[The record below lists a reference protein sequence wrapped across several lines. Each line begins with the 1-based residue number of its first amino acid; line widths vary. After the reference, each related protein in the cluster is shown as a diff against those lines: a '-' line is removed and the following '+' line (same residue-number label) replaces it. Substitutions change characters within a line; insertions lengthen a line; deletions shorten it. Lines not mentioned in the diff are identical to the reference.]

1 MISGEFKIEKEF
13 EVKNN
18 LQMHVTSMDKINS
31 CAYINVKIFAHG
43 NRTFI
48 NIDVP
53 FTNEENTISI
63 GSEVSLFFSI
73 ENDLEER
80 KKITKEKINNSIDN
94 LRRYLSRYDD
104 IFTKDDELTITIDKN
119 AFYLR
124 KEQAFL
130 YAGQVFPRFKFMRK
144 SFFELSKKTVSK
156 ESHIDAGIRA
166 KIEITAL
173 IASIFGKESSIN
185 EYLHYKFLR
194 YGL

>member
-94 LRRYLSRYDD
+94 LRRYLSRYDG
-104 IFTKDDELTITIDKN
+104 TKSESE
-119 AFYLR
+119 A
-124 KEQAFL
+124 
-130 YAGQVFPRFKFMRK
+130 
-144 SFFELSKKTVSK
+144 KKTIKMMKDILNYICTNK
-156 ESHIDAGIRA
+156 ELVKIIRN
-166 KIEITAL
+166 
-173 IASIFGKESSIN
+173 KE
-185 EYLHYKFLR
+185 FR
-194 YGL
+194 VRGL

>member
-1 MISGEFKIEKEF
+1 MI
-13 EVKNN
+13 
-18 LQMHVTSMDKINS
+18 Q
-31 CAYINVKIFAHG
+31 AVKIIPLKGH
-43 NRTFI
+43 
-48 NIDVP
+48 
-53 FTNEENTISI
+53 
-63 GSEVSLFFSI
+63 
-73 ENDLEER
+73 
-80 KKITKEKINNSIDN
+80 KKISPYSKFFITVNDS
-94 LRRYLSRYDD
+94 LYLGGIECILKPGDD

-156 ESHIDAGIRA
+156 KWHIDAGIRA

>member
-80 KKITKEKINNSIDN
+80 KKITKEKINNSIVQVN
-94 LRRYLSRYDD
+94 RLRR
-104 IFTKDDELTITIDKN
+104 KDMIEMTD
-119 AFYLR
+119 
-124 KEQAFL
+124 
-130 YAGQVFPRFKFMRK
+130 
-144 SFFELSKKTVSK
+144 SCLSKHK
-156 ESHIDAGIRA
+156 RRR
-166 KIEITAL
+166 
-173 IASIFGKESSIN
+173 N
-185 EYLHYKFLR
+185 RHYSVILKP
-194 YGL
+194 